1 MARKRFLLPGKWGQR
16 EQWLH
21 LRAVAIASLAVT
33 GLLVGVRQQGWLQG
47 LELAAYDRLVQLRPS
62 LDRDPRLLVV
72 AITEADIQ
80 AQQTWPL
87 PDQVFAEVLST
98 LERYQ
103 PRVIGLD
110 IYRDV
115 PVPPGSETL
124 RQRLQA
130 SDRTVGITKLS
141 GDANA
146 EPIPPPPGLPQS
158 QVGFNDV
165 VTDPGGSVRRNL
177 LFGSDANGTVYPSLG
192 LVLAQRYLADQG
204 IVPRLSPHQ
213 PQQMQLGPTVFA
225 PLQPS
230 DGGYVGVDARGYQI
244 LLDYRGP
251 DSIETLSLGQVL
263 AGRFTPR
270 QVRDRIVLIGTTA
283 ESLKDFFYTPYSSGL
298 REGQRMPGVI
308 LHAQAI
314 SQILD
319 AALGKRQPVWFWP
332 DPVEALWIGGWAL
345 AGGILAWAMRNPLG
359 LAVSM
364 AIALVG
370 LLAICFWLWVQKGWI
385 PLVPPALALTAT
397 GGSVVAYNAQQ
408 AQRQRQMVMTLLGQS
423 TSPEIAE
430 QLWRSR
436 DTLLQDGKLAGQQ
449 LTATLLFTDLRG
461 FSTVAEKMP
470 PSALFDWLN
479 DYLNAMTKVVHDHQG
494 IINKFTGDGLLAVF
508 GVPVPRQTPQAIA
521 LDAQRAVSCA
531 LEMRT
536 RLDQLNQGWQ
546 QQGKPTVQMRVGI
559 FTGPVVAGSLG
570 AKQRLEYGLIGD
582 SVNVAAR
589 LESLEKQRQTGS
601 CRILLAAETLV
612 QLEDQVEVEPW
623 GQLSLRGREQAV
635 TVYRVLQ
642 AKLKNH

>member
-1 MARKRFLLPGKWGQR
+1 MVRERFLLPGKWGQR

-21 LRAVAIASLAVT
+21 LGAVAIAGLTIT
-33 GLLVGVRQQGWLQG
+33 GLLLGVRQQGWLQG

-62 LDRDPRLLVV
+62 LGRDPRLLVV

-87 PDQVFAEVLST
+87 PDQVFAEMLST

-115 PVPPGSETL
+115 PVSPGTDAF

-130 SDRTVGITKLS
+130 SDRIVGITKLS

-146 EPIPPPPGLPQS
+146 QPIPPPPGLPQS

-177 LFGSDANGTVYPSLG
+177 LFASDANGRVYPSLG
-192 LVLAQRYLADQG
+192 LAMAQRYLADQG
-204 IVPRLSPHQ
+204 IVPRPSPRQ
-213 PQQMQLGPTVFA
+213 PEHMQLGATVFV
-225 PLQPS
+225 PLQAN
-230 DGGYVGVDARGYQI
+230 DGGYVGADTRGYQI
-244 LLDYRGP
+244 LLDYRGL
-251 DSIETLSLGQVL
+251 DSVETVSLGQVL
-263 AGRFTPR
+263 ADRLTPN

-283 ESLKDFFYTPYSSGL
+283 ESLKDFFYTPYSTSL

-319 AALGKRQPVWFWP
+319 TALGERQPVWFWP
-332 DPVEALWIGGWAL
+332 DSAEALWIGSWAL
-345 AGGILAWAMRNPLG
+345 AGGMLAWGIRNPLG
-359 LAVSM
+359 LALSI
-364 AIALVG
+364 AIALAG
-370 LLAICFWLWVQKGWI
+370 LLAMCAWLWVQKGWI
-385 PLVPPALALTAT
+385 PLVPPALALMAT

-430 QLWRSR
+430 QLWQSR
-436 DTLLQDGKLAGQQ
+436 TTLLQNGKLAGQQ

-470 PSALFDWLN
+470 PPTLFTWLN
-479 DYLNAMTKVVHDHQG
+479 EYLEAMTEVVHRHQG

-508 GVPVPRQTPQAIA
+508 GVPVPRQTPEAIA
-521 LDAQRAVSCA
+521 LDAQRAVGCA
-531 LEMRT
+531 LEMEV
-536 RLDQLNQGWQ
+536 QLNQLNQHWQ
-546 QQGKPTVQMRVGI
+546 QQGLPRVQMRVGI
-559 FTGPVVAGSLG
+559 FTGPVIAGSLG

-582 SVNVAAR
+582 SVNIAAR
-589 LESLEKQRQTGS
+589 LESLEKQRQSGS
-601 CRILLAAETLV
+601 CRILIAAQTLTHL
-612 QLEDQVEVEPW
+612 QDQYEVEPW
-623 GQLSLRGREQAV
+623 GQLSLKGREQPVAV
-635 TVYRVLQ
+635 FRVLQ
-642 AKLKNH
+642 PKLKNV